1 MAVFVTGGTPLET
14 VNFVDHIQSTG
25 TQYVDLEL
33 SMPKGFH
40 VVCDIEFTNLS
51 GFNAVIGAHDPSSP
65 YNRNYLATNGTG
77 WEFGFLGVG
86 SFGSVATNTRYEVD
100 ACNISGCIFCKIN
113 GVSQSFDTSGATGTA
128 RSSLSLYALAMNYSA
143 NLCCARAKLRGMKVY
158 ADAGYTNLLRD
169 LWPCYDPDGI
179 ACLYDKVEKKY
190 YYNAGTGDF
199 IAGEAA

>member
-100 ACNISGCIFCKIN
+100 ACNISGSIFCKIN